1 MSDTAHQEKHFE
13 SYIVSKLEAQG
24 WKVGETAQYDTE
36 RALYADDLIAWLEGI
51 RPRREVGQAQEGQRR
66 PRLDTLMDRL
76 TKALET
82 HGRFRCCVKASPL
95 PGVGILISEAAPE
108 DMRNADVLKR
118 YAANILRVVPQLQ
131 YHPSRKLAIDLV
143 LFINGIPVATVEL
156 KTDFTQSAEAAM
168 DQYRTDRLPY
178 DPRPTPRGTADV

>member
-36 RALYADDLIAWLEGI
+36 RALYADDLIAWLDGS
-51 RPRREVGQAQEGQRR
+51 GQGEKWAKLKKDNGDRA
-66 PRLDTLMDRL
+66 LDILMDRL

-82 HGRFRCCVKASPL
+82 HGAVQVLRQGFSIAGCGHL
-95 PGVGILISEAAPE
+95 DLSEAAPE

-178 DPRPTPRGTADV
+178 DPKT